1 VERNAKR
8 GRVKNQVFNY
18 ETIVV
23 LYFCVIVKEE
33 EEGSC
38 GPWFCCFK
46 GPVTGKKVANTWG
59 AKQIKDAS
67 KIELSATRFVFLHD
81 SIEFLLLPTL
91 LWSPLDF
98 VCIVS
103 SECSVYIIHILY
115 LYTMYIYI
123 CTYT

>member
-38 GPWFCCFK
+38 GPCFCCFK
-46 GPVTGKKVANTWG
+46 GPVTGKKVANT
-59 AKQIKDAS
+59 
-67 KIELSATRFVFLHD
+67 
-81 SIEFLLLPTL
+81 
-91 LWSPLDF
+91 
-98 VCIVS
+98 
-103 SECSVYIIHILY
+103 
-115 LYTMYIYI
+115 
-123 CTYT
+123 